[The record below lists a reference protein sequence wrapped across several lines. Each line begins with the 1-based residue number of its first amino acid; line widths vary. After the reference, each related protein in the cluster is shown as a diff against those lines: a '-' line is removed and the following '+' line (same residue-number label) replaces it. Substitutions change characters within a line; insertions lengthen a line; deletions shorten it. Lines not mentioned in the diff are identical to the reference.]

1 MNLKVFISA
10 DIEGT
15 AFTTYWEETEK
26 DKGTYARA
34 AEEMTREVCAAIEG
48 AAAGA
53 DEILVNDAHDF
64 GINLDPFRMPENV
77 ELIRG
82 WSGSPMGMAEGID
95 ESFDAAFFVGWHSPA
110 GMCNNPLSHTM
121 SGKPARV
128 TLNGLP
134 CSEFLLYSWAC
145 AMRGVPSVLLT
156 GDRRLAELSQP
167 LHPGLV
173 TVAVKDGLGGLTR
186 CKSPVWVEKTIKKA
200 AEQALRQDLSKARI
214 ELPRRFVFDITYK
227 ETKHAVKYSFYPG
240 FKMISDD
247 TIRLTTSDYMNVL
260 RAAMFVL

>member
-1 MNLKVFISA
+1 MKVFISA

-26 DKGTYARA
+26 DKLTYPRA
-34 AEEMTREVCAAIEG
+34 AEEMTREVRAAIDG
-48 AAAGA
+48 ALAAGA
-53 DEILVNDAHDF
+53 TEILVNDAHDY

-77 ELIRG
+77 SLIRG
-82 WSGSPMGMAEGID
+82 WSGSPMCMAEGVD

-110 GMCNNPLSHTM
+110 GTCNNPLSHTM
-121 SGKPARV
+121 SGKPASVR
-128 TLNGLP
+128 LNGLP

-156 GDRRLAELSQP
+156 GDRRLTELSKP

-173 TVAVKDGLGGLTR
+173 TVAVKDGLGGLTC
-186 CKSPVWVEKTIKKA
+186 CKSPLWVEKQIRRA
-200 AEQALRQDLSKARI
+200 AEQALRQDLKKARI
-214 ELPRRFVFDITYK
+214 ELPKRFVFEITYK
-227 ETKHAVKYSFYPG
+227 EVKNAVKYSYYPG

-247 TIRLTTSDYMNVL
+247 TIRLVTTDYMTVL
-260 RAAMFVL
+260 RAAVFCL

>member
-1 MNLKVFISA
+1 MKVFITA

-26 DKGTYARA
+26 NESTYARS
-34 AEEMTREVCAAIEG
+34 AEEMTREVRAAIDG
-48 AAAGA
+48 AIAAGA

-82 WSGSPMGMAEGID
+82 WSGSPMGMAEGVD

-121 SGKPARV
+121 SGKPAKV
-128 TLNGLP
+128 VLNGLP

-156 GDRRLAELSQP
+156 GDRRLTEISRP

-186 CKSPVWVEKTIKKA
+186 CKSPLWVEKAIRHA
-200 AEQALRQDLSKARI
+200 AGQALGQDLTQAKIA
-214 ELPRRFVFDITYK
+214 LPRRFVFDITYK
-227 ETKHAVKYSFYPG
+227 DTKDAVQYSFFPG

-247 TIRLTTSDYMNVL
+247 TIRLTTSDYTNVL
-260 RAAMFVL
+260 RAAMFCL

>member
-1 MNLKVFISA
+1 
-10 DIEGT
+10 
-15 AFTTYWEETEK
+15 
-26 DKGTYARA
+26 
-34 AEEMTREVCAAIEG
+34 
-48 AAAGA
+48 
-53 DEILVNDAHDF
+53 
-64 GINLDPFRMPENV
+64 
-77 ELIRG
+77 
-82 WSGSPMGMAEGID
+82 MGMAEGID

-186 CKSPVWVEKTIKKA
+186 CKSPAWVEKTIKKA

-227 ETKHAVKYSFYPG
+227 ETKHAVNLGAVSQLLVLDTQVPKDDMG
-240 FKMISDD
+240 DTMDMVENMKGEVLVISSQHDGGKQ
-247 TIRLTTSDYMNVL
+247 LESLGGVAALL
-260 RAAMFVL
+260 RYEIV

>member
-1 MNLKVFISA
+1 MKVFISA

-48 AAAGA
+48 ALAAGA

-110 GMCNNPLSHTM
+110 GMCNNPLSR
-121 SGKPARV
+121 A
-128 TLNGLP
+128 
-134 CSEFLLYSWAC
+134 A
-145 AMRGVPSVLLT
+145 
-156 GDRRLAELSQP
+156 DRRPAAGGAFPAPPSWFGDGGGQGRAGRPHP
-167 LHPGLV
+167 LQIPRVGG
-173 TVAVKDGLGGLTR
+173 KDH
-186 CKSPVWVEKTIKKA
+186 
-200 AEQALRQDLSKARI
+200 SKG
-214 ELPRRFVFDITYK
+214 RRTGPP
-227 ETKHAVKYSFYPG
+227 PG
-240 FKMISDD
+240 FKQGQ
-247 TIRLTTSDYMNVL
+247 N
-260 RAAMFVL
+260 RAAPALRL